1 MNNEL
6 PIEYFDIEKKKA
18 GNIITY
24 KGFPLEEKQYKTKS
38 NHSLNKEQFSVF
50 DGFNENKFKK
60 GYNEFF

>member
-38 NHSLNKEQFSVF
+38 NHSLNE
-50 DGFNENKFKK
+50 E
-60 GYNEFF
+60 